1 MSRTYV
7 LSRFLRQTPNLLLQ
21 QYFSERAL
29 LGTVDF
35 DTPKEREIDA
45 IQEAITALQEADR
58 QKVEA
63 DFRDIDALA
72 SERGFRAMTDE
83 AAWHVRNNPQQYGH
97 DYDLTQRLANADGE
111 HARAMWVFL
120 NRKDY
125 WRGAMRFFEADMVA
139 PSYWQKRKNLPK
151 LEPRL
156 DATAITKFAQALGRY
171 LHVMHGRG
179 AHCHVEPLRR
189 NKLYYLFCFGQ
200 DYAQAPQEWVDGKLD
215 RRPRN
220 PTHEVIFIYSEK
232 EGKLDTFSKG
242 GKREVPDL
250 EAIFA
255 DVILGHKKLEPRVDD
270 NRIYDLSMLKDRDF
284 AFTYSADSKIDRVV
298 VRALRL
304 SPRFGDKIQFTLRG
318 DYNTDSKSVYEALQ
332 KLSRGVPLDQLEVTQ
347 AELGVHFRRDG
358 IMRARTVPAV
368 LTYPN
373 RCSLR
378 YDGLDLIARKMLADS
393 GIEPHER

>member
-1 MSRTYV
+1 MGRPYV
-7 LSRFLRQTPNLLLQ
+7 LSRFLRQTPNRLLN
-21 QYFSERAL
+21 QYFTECAL
-29 LGTVDF
+29 LRTVDF

-45 IQEAITALQEADR
+45 IQEAITALPEADR

-72 SERGFRAMTDE
+72 SERGFRAMMDE
-83 AAWHVRNNPQQYGH
+83 AAWHVRNSPQQYGH
-97 DYDLTQRLANADGE
+97 DRDLKQRLANADGE

-120 NRKDY
+120 SRKDY
-125 WRGAMRFFEADMVA
+125 WHGAMRFFEADMVA

-151 LEPRL
+151 LDPRL
-156 DATAITKFAQALGRY
+156 DAASIAAFAVALGQY
-171 LHVMHGRG
+171 FHVLHGRG
-179 AHCHVEPLRR
+179 SHCHVEGLRR
-189 NKLYYLFCFGQ
+189 NELYYLFCFGQ

-220 PTHEVIFIYSEK
+220 PTHEIIFIYSKE
-232 EGKLDTFSKG
+232 EGKLDTYSKG

-255 DVILGHKKLEPRVDD
+255 DAILGHKKLEPKVDD
-270 NRIYDLSMLKDRDF
+270 NRIYDLDVLKDRNFQF
-284 AFTYSADSKIDRVV
+284 AYSPDSKIDKVV
-298 VRALRL
+298 VRGLRL
-304 SPRFGDKIQFTLRG
+304 SPRFGDSTQFTLKG
-318 DYNTDSKSVYEALQ
+318 DYNTDPKSVYEALL
-332 KLSRGVPLDQLEVTQ
+332 KLSRGVPLDQLQVTQ

-358 IMRARTVPAV
+358 ILRQRTVPAV

-393 GIEPHER
+393 GIEPREP